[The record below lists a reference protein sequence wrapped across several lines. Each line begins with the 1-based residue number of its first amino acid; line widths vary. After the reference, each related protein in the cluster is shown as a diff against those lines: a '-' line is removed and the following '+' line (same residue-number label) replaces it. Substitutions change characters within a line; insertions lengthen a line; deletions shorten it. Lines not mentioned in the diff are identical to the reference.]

1 MPGRGLPSETTAY
14 DFTCAGV
21 LRARTLSRATISGGD
36 MPDTFK
42 PQVEWNWPLSG
53 AVSVPITMPG
63 ITINL
68 GGSGNPPLEQDMLDH
83 VGSYGRQIGWL
94 CDALEVALKKM
105 DGKPLDAA
113 DEKALKTFELMA
125 AAIRFRKTVSK

>member
-1 MPGRGLPSETTAY
+1 MTDA
-14 DFTCAGV
+14 FQ
-21 LRARTLSRATISGGD
+21 
-36 MPDTFK
+36 
-42 PQVEWNWPLSG
+42 PQVQWNWPLSG

-94 CDALEVALKKM
+94 CDALEVALKKI
-105 DGKPLDAA
+105 DGETLTQD
-113 DEKALKTFELMA
+113 DEKALKTFSLMA
-125 AAIRFRKTVSK
+125 SAISFRKSAHK

>member
-1 MPGRGLPSETTAY
+1 MT
-14 DFTCAGV
+14 
-21 LRARTLSRATISGGD
+21 
-36 MPDTFK
+36 DTFK
-42 PQVEWNWPLSG
+42 PQAQWNFPLSG

-105 DGKPLDAA
+105 DGESLTKE
-113 DEKALKTFELMA
+113 DEKALKTFGLMA
-125 AAIRFRKTVSK
+125 SAIRFRKTAYK

>member
-1 MPGRGLPSETTAY
+1 MITGA
-14 DFTCAGV
+14 
-21 LRARTLSRATISGGD
+21 D
-36 MPDTFK
+36 MADTFK

-68 GGSGNPPLEQDMLDH
+68 GGSGNPPLEQDMLTH

-94 CDALEVALKKM
+94 CDALEVVLKKI
-105 DGKPLDAA
+105 DGKPLTKD

-125 AAIRFRKTVSK
+125 AAIRFRKTVGNKPSGT

>member
-1 MPGRGLPSETTAY
+1 LAKTVARKH
-14 DFTCAGV
+14 TC
-21 LRARTLSRATISGGD
+21 LRNEFSGGD
-36 MPDTFK
+36 ASDTFK

-53 AVSVPITMPG
+53 AVSVPVTPSG

-68 GGSGNPPLEQDMLDH
+68 GGSGNPPLEQDMLEH

-94 CDALEVALKKM
+94 CDALEVILEKLDRFALTE
-105 DGKPLDAA
+105 A

-125 AAIRFRKTVSK
+125 TSTRFRKSLQK

>member
-1 MPGRGLPSETTAY
+1 M
-14 DFTCAGV
+14 
-21 LRARTLSRATISGGD
+21 SG
-36 MPDTFK
+36 TFK
-42 PQVEWNWPLSG
+42 PQAEWNFPLSG
-53 AVSVPITMPG
+53 AVSVP

-68 GGSGNPPLEQDMLDH
+68 GGSGNPPMEQDMLMH

-94 CDALEVALKKM
+94 CDALEAVIKKM
-105 DGKPLDAA
+105 DGDTLTAH

>member
-1 MPGRGLPSETTAY
+1 MA
-14 DFTCAGV
+14 DQ
-21 LRARTLSRATISGGD
+21 
-36 MPDTFK
+36 FK

-94 CDALEVALKKM
+94 CDALEVAFKKLN
-105 DGKPLDAA
+105 GEPLTRE
-113 DEKALKTFELMA
+113 DEKALKKFELMA
-125 AAIRFRKTVSK
+125 SAIRFRKTIGKPGSGT

>member
-1 MPGRGLPSETTAY
+1 MA
-14 DFTCAGV
+14 
-21 LRARTLSRATISGGD
+21 
-36 MPDTFK
+36 DTFK

-68 GGSGNPPLEQDMLDH
+68 GGSGNPAQEQDMLDH

-94 CDALEVALKKM
+94 CDALEVAFKKL
-105 DGKPLDAA
+105 DGEALTKE
-113 DEKALKTFELMA
+113 DEKALKKFELMA
-125 AAIRFRKTVSK
+125 AALRFRKTLGKKTTGP

>member
-1 MPGRGLPSETTAY
+1 MS
-14 DFTCAGV
+14 
-21 LRARTLSRATISGGD
+21 
-36 MPDTFK
+36 DTFK
-42 PQVEWNWPLSG
+42 PQMEWNWPLSG

-63 ITINL
+63 ITVNL

-105 DGKPLDAA
+105 DGHALTAA
-113 DEKALKTFELMA
+113 DHKALKTFELMA
-125 AAIRFRKTVSK
+125 ASIRFRKSLQK

>member
-1 MPGRGLPSETTAY
+1 MA
-14 DFTCAGV
+14 
-21 LRARTLSRATISGGD
+21 
-36 MPDTFK
+36 DTFK

-105 DGKPLDAA
+105 DGKTLNAA

-125 AAIRFRKTVSK
+125 AAIRFRKTVGT